1 MKLKIQTMNCKQTRR
16 ASRSVLTIFASLGL
30 ATSAHAAVLL
40 TPVGVV
46 NTNGGNLSN
55 RDISKTI
62 DGSGMFDSA
71 TGGDPVAI
79 TAANVND
86 VYSEIAGVAPNN
98 SYWISSNLGSA
109 NFSTV
114 VLTFD
119 LGESFD
125 DVDRVHLWNYSANNS
140 APRGLKT
147 ADILFS
153 SDGVTFTPGVA
164 LTFADT
170 PGNVRPT
177 ADTVSFDAVSD
188 VRYIRLTNFTN
199 QGDNNYLAF
208 HEIRFGAIPEPSVAL
223 LGGLGLLAML
233 RRKR

>member
-30 ATSAHAAVLL
+30 ASSAHAAVLL
-40 TPVGVV
+40 SPTGVV
-46 NTNGGNLSN
+46 NTNGGNLGG
-55 RDISKTI
+55 RGIEKTI
-62 DGSGMFDSA
+62 DGSGMFDSE

-79 TAANVND
+79 TTANVSD
-86 VYSEIAGVAPNN
+86 VYSEIAGVNPNN
-98 SYWISSNLGSA
+98 FYWISGNIGSA

-114 VLTFD
+114 ELTFD

-125 DVDRVHLWNYSANNS
+125 DVDRVHLWNYSAGNS
-140 APRGLKT
+140 APRALKT
-147 ADILFS
+147 LDISFS
-153 SDGVTFTPGVA
+153 SDGVNFTSGVA

-170 PGNVRPT
+170 PGNVRPN

-188 VRYIRLTNFTN
+188 VQYIRLTNFTN
-199 QGDNNYLAF
+199 QGDDNYLAF
-208 HEIRFGAIPEPSVAL
+208 HEIRFGAIPEPSAAL
-223 LGGLGLLAML
+223 LGGLGLLCLL